1 MNLSTGIW
9 SGWVYLN
16 GGASSRPS
24 SALDST
30 GTLHIVVRGLDNG
43 IYHDTIP
50 PTGPPGMTWDC
61 AHGGLTSDA
70 PAIGFSVT
78 NLVVLVKGGSNFG
91 FYTDTLTGST

>member
-1 MNLSTGIW
+1 
-9 SGWVYLN
+9 
-16 GGASSRPS
+16 
-24 SALDST
+24 
-30 GTLHIVVRGLDNG
+30 
-43 IYHDTIP
+43 
-50 PTGPPGMTWDC
+50 MTWDC